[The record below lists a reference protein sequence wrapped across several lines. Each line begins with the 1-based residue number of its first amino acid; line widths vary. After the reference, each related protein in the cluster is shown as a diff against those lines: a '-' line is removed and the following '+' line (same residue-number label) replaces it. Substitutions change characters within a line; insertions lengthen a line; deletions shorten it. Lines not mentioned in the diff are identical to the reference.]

1 LPHRSAALDAPALRL
16 VTGSGWNVIYR
27 IRNTGSMPAY
37 KTTVAATAETVDLP
51 DGPLPTLT
59 GIESDYFGSLAPN
72 GDFVTAKLVQ

>member
-1 LPHRSAALDAPALRL
+1 
-16 VTGSGWNVIYR
+16 
-27 IRNTGSMPAY
+27 MPAY